1 MDKLSS
7 TETAVANKVL
17 ITFIVMLVTIL
28 EVLDMTIV
36 NVALPPMMGSLGA
49 NNEEI
54 TWVLTSYIVA
64 AAILMP
70 LTGWLIERLGQKT
83 LLLGNIIG
91 FCASSMLC
99 GMASSLGQMVLF
111 RAFQGLFGASLVPLS
126 QFILRTTY
134 PKSEQGKAMAL
145 WGMGVM
151 VAPILG
157 PTLGGYITEWLNWRW
172 IFFINVPFCLLA
184 LFLTF
189 TTIKQT
195 PTQHKPIDVI
205 GLCLL
210 VVSIGALQLFL
221 DQGNSHDWLESN
233 YICFLLSL
241 ILICG
246 SMFIYKGIKDKANI
260 IDLNIFK
267 DRNFWICNV
276 LILGYLVCLFGVIA
290 LQPMLLENLLNYPI
304 AYTGLLMA
312 PRGLASAITMAFVAG
327 LMNKLQPKTL
337 IFVGLVI
344 SFIGGRWL
352 ADFQLGTSE
361 QVIVL
366 NGIVQGIGMGLF
378 FVPVSTIA
386 LSTLPATKT
395 GEASGIFS
403 LARSMGSSIGVA
415 VMSMLA
421 AHQTQVHYQSL
432 ASHLSI
438 FNPNLQALMTN
449 QNIAINHTLGL
460 KLLEQKVLLQANFN
474 AFINCFLGSCYGF
487 LCLLPLVLLLR
498 NASVDEDD

>member
-1 MDKLSS
+1 
-7 TETAVANKVL
+7 
-17 ITFIVMLVTIL
+17 MLVTIL

-49 NNEEI
+49 NSEEI

-70 LTGWLIERLGQKT
+70 LTGWLIERLGQQR
-83 LLLGNIIG
+83 LLLANIIG

-111 RAFQGLFGASLVPLS
+111 RGFQGLFGASLVPLS

-134 PKSEQGKAMAL
+134 PKEEQGQAMAF

-172 IFFINVPFCLLA
+172 IFFINVPFCILA
-184 LFLTF
+184 LLLTV
-189 TTIKQT
+189 TIIKQT
-195 PTQHKPIDVI
+195 PIQKKPIDTI
-205 GLCLL
+205 GLTLL
-210 VVSIGALQLFL
+210 IVSIGALQLFL

-233 YICFLLSL
+233 YICFLLSMVL
-241 ILICG
+241 SFG
-246 SMFIYKGIKDKANI
+246 SMFIVRGIKHQDNI

-267 DRNFWICNV
+267 DRNFWICNL
-276 LILGYLVCLFGVIA
+276 LILGYLVSLFGVIA

-312 PRGLASAITMAFVAG
+312 PRGIASAITMAFVAG
-327 LMNKLQPKTL
+327 VMNKIQPKTL
-337 IFVGLVI
+337 ILVGLVI
-344 SFIGGRWL
+344 SFLGGRWL
-352 ADFQLGTSE
+352 AAFQLGTSE
-361 QVIVL
+361 QIIMV
-366 NGIVQGIGMGLF
+366 NGVVQGIGMGLF

-386 LSTLPATKT
+386 LSTLPPNKT

-421 AHQTQVHYQSL
+421 ARQTQVHYQSL
-432 ASHLSI
+432 ASHLSL
-438 FNPNLQALMTN
+438 FNPNLQALIAN
-449 QNIAINHTLGL
+449 QNLVLNHTLGL

-474 AFINCFLGSCYGF
+474 AFINCFLGASYGF
-487 LCLLPLVLLLR
+487 LCLLPLVLFLKKP
-498 NASVDEDD
+498 NACEDG